1 MGRKVPSIMAA
12 EVIKVLHVDDEEG
25 IVELTKE
32 FLALDGIESRT
43 TTDPREAKRLAEE
56 GGFDVLISD
65 YQMPGMDGLELL
77 GSLRSAGVRI
87 PFILFTGKGREDVA
101 IRALNGGADFYLQK
115 GGDPRA
121 QFAELSNMVRA
132 CSERT
137 SQLRLITRFTDM
149 VNNVQSALMAFY
161 LDADGKHLVL
171 DMANPRAKKLI
182 RALRGQEGDG
192 LNSVVP
198 GLFTE
203 SERTQLIDLANG
215 RGEIFKA
222 QWQGVLGGKTRHL
235 QMEAF
240 PLPGSMVGVIVNEV
254 TAMAQ
259 AEQRML
265 WAEEKFRSFF
275 HTGYFP
281 MLLVDIATREIVEV
295 NDRLCDFY
303 GYRREEL
310 VGQPATI
317 VSAEPEATLSTLD
330 KVREVGLKVVHT
342 RYHKH
347 RDGTV
352 IPVQIISG
360 RLVSEGRD
368 LATGIVIDIRERLD
382 SEAKLR
388 SLSKAVEN
396 SPVTIMITDAQGSI
410 VYVNPKFTTLT
421 GYTPEEVVGMN
432 PKALSSGRNPREMY
446 ADMWSALLAGN
457 TWKGVFAN
465 RKKNGDLYW
474 ESASISPIRD
484 EDGEVT
490 NYVAVK
496 EDITEAKALADQN
509 ARLSEMVTRAVN
521 EIYTFHEDTLRF
533 EFVNR
538 SALAN
543 LRYTMDEMRCMDP
556 LDLKKDIFP
565 KDFHELL
572 GNLRSGRRAMVL
584 FETTHRRKD
593 GTVYPVEVH
602 LQLVGRE
609 GDRRFLAIVM
619 DITDRRRM
627 EADLRRHN
635 EKAVVLEALTRHDI
649 MNQMS
654 VLLGNLEMIGPSN
667 DRDGGRI
674 KASIKA
680 AEQIRRYV
688 EFSDDFSKTGSV
700 SPVWHDLREVISAS
714 WTGMGI
720 GSVEVTVDVP
730 PLQVLAD
737 SMFPKVFDNLF
748 SNSLRHAKG
757 LSRITICWRERGGAG
772 IIVYGDDGPG
782 ISDKARADLFNKP
795 ASGTKG
801 LGLFLVRE
809 VLKVTGMDMS
819 ECGREGNGACFEISI
834 PADNW
839 RK

>member
-1 MGRKVPSIMAA
+1 MAV

-32 FLALDGIESRT
+32 FLALDGIEST
-43 TTDPREAKRLAEE
+43 TATDPREAKRLAEE
-56 GGFDVLISD
+56 GDFDVLISD

-77 GSLRSAGVRI
+77 GALRGDGVRI

-101 IRALNGGADFYLQK
+101 IRALNGGADFYVQK

-137 SQLRLITRFTDM
+137 RQLRLITRFTDM
-149 VNNVQSALMAFY
+149 VNNVQSGLMAFR
-161 LDADGKHLVL
+161 LEPDGGHLTL
-171 DMANPRAKKLI
+171 DMANPRAKKLM
-182 RALRGQEGDG
+182 RALQGQDGDR
-192 LNSVVP
+192 LHSIVP

-203 SERTQLIDLANG
+203 AERLQLIELAKG
-215 RGEIFKA
+215 RGETLKA

-240 PLPGSMVGVIVNEV
+240 PLPGGMVGMIVNEV
-254 TAMAQ
+254 TAMAR
-259 AEQRML
+259 AEQRMM

-281 MLLVDIATREIVEV
+281 MLLVDNETKEIVEV

-310 VGQPATI
+310 VGRLATI
-317 VSAEPEATLSTLD
+317 VSAEPEATLRTLD

-342 RYHKH
+342 RYHRH

-360 RLVSEGRD
+360 RMVSEGRD
-368 LATGIVIDIRERLD
+368 LATGIVIDIRERLE

-388 SLSKAVEN
+388 SLSSAVEN
-396 SPVTIMITDAQGSI
+396 SPVTIMITDARGSI

-421 GYTPEEVVGMN
+421 GYTSEEVVGMN
-432 PKALSSGRNPREMY
+432 PRALSSGRNPRALY
-446 ADMWSALLAGN
+446 SDMWSTLVAGN

-465 RKKNGDLYW
+465 RKKNGELYW
-474 ESASISPIRD
+474 ESASISPIRG
-484 EDGEVT
+484 EHGEVV

-509 ARLSEMVTRAVN
+509 ARLSEMVTRAGN
-521 EIYTFHEDTLRF
+521 EIYSFHPETLRF
-533 EFVNR
+533 EFVNK

-543 LRYTMDEMRCMDP
+543 LGYSMEEMGTMDP

-572 GNLRSGRRAMVL
+572 EQLRSGRKAMVL

-609 GDRRFLAIVM
+609 GEKRFLAIIM

-627 EADLRRHN
+627 EADLQRHN
-635 EKAVVLEALTRHDI
+635 EKSRVLGALTRHDI

-654 VLLGNLEMIGPSN
+654 VLLGNLEMIEPRN

-674 KASIKA
+674 RASIKA

-700 SPVWHDLREVISAS
+700 SPVWHDLRKVISAS
-714 WTGMGI
+714 WTAMGN
-720 GSVEVTVDVP
+720 GSVEVAFDVP
-730 PLQVLAD
+730 PLRVLAD

-748 SNSLRHAKG
+748 SNSLRHAKD
-757 LSRITICWRERGGAG
+757 LSKITISWREQEGTG
-772 IIVYGDDGPG
+772 IIVYVDDGPG
-782 ISDKARADLFNKP
+782 ISDKARSDLFNRP
-795 ASGTKG
+795 VTGTKG

-809 VLKVTGMDMS
+809 VLKVTGMDMR
-819 ECGREGNGACFEISI
+819 ECGREGEGVSFEIPI